1 MAQVPD
7 GTLMQRAAA
16 GLASVCAGVLRTA
29 QGGGRIYGS
38 RVVVLAGTGDN
49 GGDALYA
56 GALLARRGASVTA
69 ILAGSRAHD
78 GGRDALRAAGG
89 RVIAIVPWA
98 AGATSR
104 AASAALMPPA
114 PQAQPAPPPPTAP
127 FPIARPGLP
136 AQPPPPSAAT
146 RVDLP
151 RMPRPGGTIAANP
164 ALTRVDQPRVHF
176 EPKGAPASRPA
187 ESDDVTRPD
196 IGRMAR
202 FAPGHDVRHAI
213 GHADLIIDGL
223 LGIGGQGGLREPYA
237 TLAQYAANSTGVTV
251 AVDLPSGI
259 DADTGAVDGPAV
271 TADVTVTFGAYK
283 PGLLIAPGARHAGVV
298 ELVDI
303 GLGPHLDLPD
313 ASAPQAGDI
322 AALVPKPG
330 PESDKYRRGVVGL
343 LAGSER
349 YTGAAILATGGAVR
363 GGAGMVRL
371 VTAQRAADAVRLEWP
386 EVVITPTSSLP
397 SGTTRAAGAP
407 VTGTGPG
414 STAAVAMEFPAS
426 VGRVQAWV
434 AGPGM
439 GTSDDAAERLA
450 AVLRTGL
457 PVLVDADGLTLLSL
471 SPKLLPRSA
480 PTLLTPHAGELGR
493 LLGVDPAEV
502 ERRRLE
508 HARAAAKKFGA
519 CVLLKGS
526 TTVVAQPGDRD
537 PVLVNPTGTP
547 WLATAGTGDVL
558 SGLAGALL
566 AQGLLPPQA
575 AITAAYLHGLA
586 ARLAASGA
594 GVPLG
599 KDFDGEAPLGASDV
613 VHALPLAFRSL

>member
-1 MAQVPD
+1 MAQLPA
-7 GTLMQRAAA
+7 GTLMQRAAM
-16 GLASVCAGVLRTA
+16 GLASACAGVLRTA
-29 QGGGRIYGS
+29 QGGGRVYGA

-56 GALLARRGASVTA
+56 GALLARRGAAVTA
-69 ILAGSRAHD
+69 VLAGPSAHP

-89 RVIAIVPWA
+89 QILAVVPWA
-98 AGATSR
+98 AGGS
-104 AASAALMPPA
+104 
-114 PQAQPAPPPPTAP
+114 PQQKPEQPEQLQAPPPPV
-127 FPIARPGLP
+127 
-136 AQPPPPSAAT
+136 AAT

-151 RMPRPGGTIAANP
+151 GLPTPTVPTGIVSPRAAP
-164 ALTRVDQPRVHF
+164 TRLDLPRVTF
-176 EPKGAPASRPA
+176 EPAQAAA
-187 ESDDVTRPD
+187 ETRAEATDVTRPD

-202 FAPGHDVRHAI
+202 FSPGRDVRHSI

-223 LGIGGQGGLREPYA
+223 LGIGGKGGLREPYA
-237 TLAQYAANSTGVTV
+237 TLAQYAANSAGVTV

-271 TADVTVTFGAYK
+271 LADVTVTFGALK
-283 PGLLIAPGARHAGVV
+283 PGLLIDPGARHAGVV

-303 GLGPHLDLPD
+303 GLQSHLERPD
-313 ASAPQAGDI
+313 ASAPQAADI

-330 PESDKYRRGVVGL
+330 PESDKYRRGVIGL
-343 LAGSER
+343 LVGSER
-349 YTGAAILATGGAVR
+349 FTGAALLATGGAVR

-371 VTAQRAADAVRLEWP
+371 VTAQRAADAVRLDWP
-386 EVVITPTSSLP
+386 EVVITPLTPDL
-397 SGTTRAAGAP
+397 
-407 VTGTGPG
+407 
-414 STAAVAMEFPAS
+414 EFPDA
-426 VGRVQAWV
+426 VGRVQAWA

-439 GTSDDAAERLA
+439 GVTDDAAQRLA

-457 PVLVDADGLTLLSL
+457 PVLVDADGLTLLSRQ
-471 SPKLLPRSA
+471 PGLLPRSA

-493 LLGVDPAEV
+493 LLDADPADV
-502 ERRRLE
+502 ERHRE
-508 HARAAAKKFGA
+508 QYARAAARKFGA

-526 TTVVAQPGDRD
+526 TTVVAQPGKAE
-537 PVLVNPTGTP
+537 PVLVNTTGTS

-586 ARLAASGA
+586 ARLAASN
-594 GVPLG
+594 LG
-599 KDFDGEAPLGASDV
+599 LPADGCADGEAPLGASDV
-613 VHALPLAFRSL
+613 LRALPSAFRAL